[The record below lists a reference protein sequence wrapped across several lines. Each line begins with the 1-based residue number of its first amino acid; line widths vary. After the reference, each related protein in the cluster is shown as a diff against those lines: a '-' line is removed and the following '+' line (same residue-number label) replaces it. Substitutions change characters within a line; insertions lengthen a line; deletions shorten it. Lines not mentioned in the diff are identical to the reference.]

1 MNNNELIQNN
11 ITNLTNLFKLM
22 GSKEKEISNKKILN
36 LSNSWPNRLWMPYD
50 YNKNDLQEAIST
62 NEKEERSYI
71 LSLWEK
77 DKKLFQEST
86 KELESKEYK
95 VLFEQIGMYLDL
107 NATNV
112 EENNDLEIKLASTKE
127 EVKLWTK
134 IASISFG
141 YEIDVKVIQ
150 KIAEDK
156 NTNFLLAYKNDI
168 AVSTTLL
175 FEDSSVMGV
184 HLVGVP
190 KEYRA
195 QGIAE
200 NIMKRAINL
209 SKEKNID
216 IMVLQASL
224 LGLGIYQR
232 LGFKQ
237 NFMLRNYQK

>member
-50 YNKNDLQEAIST
+50 YNKNDLQEAINT

-71 LSLWEK
+71 LSLWER
-77 DKKLFQEST
+77 DEEIFQESI

-95 VLFEQIGMYLDL
+95 VLFKQIGMHLDL
-107 NATNV
+107 NTVNI
-112 EENNDLEIKLASTKE
+112 EENSDLEIKLIEKKE
-127 EVKLWTK
+127 DIKLWTK
-134 IASISFG
+134 IASNSFG
-141 YEIDVKVIQ
+141 YEIDVNIIQ

-156 NTNFLLAYKNDI
+156 NTYFLLAYKNDI
-168 AVSTTLL
+168 AVATTLL
-175 FEDSSVMGV
+175 YENSSVMGV

-200 NIMKRAINL
+200 NIMKRAINI
-209 SKEKNID
+209 SKDKKID
-216 IMVLQASL
+216 FMVLQASL
-224 LGLGIYQR
+224 LGLGIYKR
-232 LGFKQ
+232 LGFKE